1 MKNKIYNLL
10 LLFAIVIAC
19 NNKESINMSN
29 NLINE
34 TSPYLLQHA
43 YNPVNWNPWNKKYI
57 DQAKSENKLI
67 VISVGYSSCHWCH
80 VMERESF
87 EDTLVAKIMNEKY
100 ISIKVDREE
109 RPDVDNVYMSAVQL
123 MTGSGGWPLNVV
135 TLPDGRPIWGGTYFT
150 KDQWI
155 GALNQISEL
164 YEKDPDRLI
173 TYADQLEEGIKSL
186 DLIELN
192 NSQAK
197 FSMNSL
203 ENLVNIWSDKFDID
217 YGGSN
222 VGAPKFMM
230 PSNLHFLLKYAYQTE
245 NEKILEHVNNS
256 LIKIAYGGVYDHI
269 GGGFSRYA
277 VDEKWHIPHFE
288 KMLYDNAQLIS
299 LYSDA
304 YKLTKNKLYKDVV
317 YQTIDF
323 ANKNFKDSKG
333 GYYSSLDADSKNDTK
348 ELEEGVFYTWN
359 KSDLKKLLK
368 NDFTLF
374 SDYYNINEYGLWENE
389 NYVLIRKM
397 SDEEVSKKYNITI
410 QRVNKIITNCNLILF
425 NHREKRSKPRLDDKV
440 LASWN
445 GLMIKGLADSYKAFN
460 DKRFLKNAV
469 DNGNFIIDNLLKNS
483 GQILHSYKAGESKI
497 NGYLEDY
504 ASVIS
509 GFISLHEITLDKKWL
524 DYSKKMTE
532 YVYDN
537 FYNNSNQMFYFTSIK
552 DDKLINRTVDFR
564 DNVIPS
570 SNSIMANNLFL
581 LSHYYDNENYFNT
594 ASTML
599 NNVLTEIG
607 SYPSSFSNW
616 LDLMLKMSD
625 SFYEVAIT
633 GKKAISLTEEIN
645 TIFQPNKLII
655 GSEKESNLPLLKNR
669 FIKDETYIYVCVKKA
684 CKLPVKTSEK
694 AIELIRL

>member
-10 LLFAIVIAC
+10 LLFTILISC
-19 NNKESINMSN
+19 NDKESIHMSN

-43 YNPVNWNPWNKKYI
+43 YNPVHWNPWNKKYI

-155 GALNQISEL
+155 AALNQISEL
-164 YEKDPDRLI
+164 YNKDPDRLI

-192 NSQAK
+192 NSTAK
-197 FSMNSL
+197 FSMQDL
-203 ENLVNIWSDKFDID
+203 ENLVNIWSEKFDKD
-217 YGGSN
+217 FGGN
-222 VGAPKFMM
+222 IGAPKFMM
-230 PSNLHFLLKYAYQTE
+230 PSNLHFLLKYAHQTK
-245 NEKILEHVNNS
+245 NRKILNHVNNS
-256 LIKIAYGGVYDHI
+256 LIKMAYGGIYDHI
-269 GGGFSRYA
+269 GGGFSRYSI
-277 VDEKWHIPHFE
+277 DEKWHIPHFE

-304 YKLTKNKLYKDVV
+304 YKLTKNNLFKNVV

-323 ANKNFKDSKG
+323 INNNFKDSKG
-333 GYYSSLDADSKNDTK
+333 GYFSSLDADSENDNK
-348 ELEEGVFYTWN
+348 QLEEGVFYTWN
-359 KSDLKKLLK
+359 KDDLMKLLK
-368 NDFTLF
+368 NNFPLF
-374 SDYYNINEYGLWENE
+374 SDYYNINEYGLWENG

-397 SDEEVSKKYNITI
+397 NDIEVSKKYNITTEK
-410 QRVNKIITNCNLILF
+410 VSEIIANCNVILF
-425 NHREKRSKPRLDDKV
+425 DEREKRSKPRLDDKV

-460 DKRFLKNAV
+460 DKMFLQNAV
-469 DNGNFIIDNLLKNS
+469 DNGNFIIDNLLNKS
-483 GQILHSYKAGESKI
+483 GQLLHSYKAGESKI
-497 NGYLEDY
+497 NAYLEDY
-504 ASVIS
+504 AAVIS

-537 FYNNSNQMFYFTSIK
+537 FQNNSNQMFYFTSIK

-599 NNVLTEIG
+599 NNVVTEIG

-633 GKKAISLTEEIN
+633 GEKAISLANEIN
-645 TIFQPNKLII
+645 NVFQPNKLII
-655 GSEKESNLPLLKNR
+655 GSKKESNLPLLKNR
-669 FIKDETYIYVCVKKA
+669 FINGESYIYVCVKKA
-684 CKLPVKTSEK
+684 CKLPVKNSDK